1 VAKKKR
7 ERVDA
12 STTAPEKGPFNN
24 AFGGLAALRAQM
36 GDAPDTPEA
45 PAPVVA
51 DAPDA
56 AEEPR
61 GSGRKVVVARERKGR
76 GGKTVTRVSQL
87 DLDAAATE
95 SLAHTLKR
103 TLGCGGSVEGEDVIL
118 AGDQTERAA
127 DWLRG
132 ELGRKV
138 VIGN

>member
-1 VAKKKR
+1 MAKKKR

-24 AFGGLAALRAQM
+24 AFGGLASLRAQM
-36 GDAPDTPEA
+36 GGASKAAET
-45 PAPVVA
+45 PAPVAA
-51 DAPDA
+51 D
-56 AEEPR
+56 EPEATR

-95 SLAHTLKR
+95 TLAHTLKR